1 MQPYHVPSIIALKK
15 RVKQFHNELKTHS
28 TESVSLGWS
37 RDFTARMLHWDDWNA
52 LYKAHDK
59 PLSEDGH
66 RYKLFSRRFVHTYA
80 EIKDLQAASRKVL
93 REEMPS
99 LSYMQ

>member
-66 RYKLFSRRFVHTYA
+66 RYKLFSRFDEGV
-80 EIKDLQAASRKVL
+80 
-93 REEMPS
+93 REHFFIS
-99 LSYMQ
+99 VCFLFSKK